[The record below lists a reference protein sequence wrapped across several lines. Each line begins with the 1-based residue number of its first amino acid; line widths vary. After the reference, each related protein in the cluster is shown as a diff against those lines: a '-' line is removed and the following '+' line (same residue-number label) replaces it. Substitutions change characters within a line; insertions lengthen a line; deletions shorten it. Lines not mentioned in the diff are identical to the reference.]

1 MNKVVRSLLFM
12 GVLSLGLAS
21 CGKKDTPLVQP
32 TPTPAPAPAPKPAP
46 PVVEAHFS
54 KAELTVALGSVAS
67 TTLEGFK
74 GTLTQEGTVE
84 GFKVTIEGNAI
95 TIAPEQYLPG
105 EHTFAFKGE
114 GKTYKLKLTLQKLP
128 DHTEAYGV
136 FTLSGEKVIDAKFVS
151 KKFNPKDKSITLVMM
166 SETQNTP
173 NAGPYIII
181 SKVKQ
186 EKHIVTFS
194 IQTKAV
200 KPLAN
205 GDVYFDGDVK
215 EEVKGIRTSAEG
227 VSPLRIFATL
237 KNGKHLDLIVPT
249 K

>member
-21 CGKKDTPLVQP
+21 CGKKDTPVVQP

-105 EHTFAFKGE
+105 EYTFAFKGE
-114 GKTYKLKLTLQKLP
+114 GKTYRLKLTLQKLP
-128 DHTEAYGV
+128 DHTEGYGV
-136 FTLSGEKVIDAKFVS
+136 FTLSGEKVIDAKYFG
-151 KKFNPKDKSITLVMM
+151 KKSNPGGVILLVLM
-166 SETQNTP
+166 SENQNTP
-173 NAGPYIII
+173 KEGPYITLRN
-181 SKVKQ
+181 VKQ
-186 EKHIVTFS
+186 EKQVVTFS
-194 IQTKAV
+194 IETKGV

>member
-21 CGKKDTPLVQP
+21 CGKKDTPVVQP

-128 DHTEAYGV
+128 EHTENYGV
-136 FTLSGEKVIDAKFVS
+136 FTLSGEKVIDAKYMS
-151 KKFNPKDKSITLVMM
+151 KKIKPADKSITLVLM
-166 SETQNTP
+166 SENVDKPT
-173 NAGPYIII
+173 AGPYIILRN
-181 SKVKQ
+181 VKQ
-186 EKHIVTFS
+186 EKQVVTFS
-194 IQTKAV
+194 IETKGV

>member
-1 MNKVVRSLLFM
+1 MNKVVRSLLFV

-21 CGKKDTPLVQP
+21 CGKKDTPVVQP
-32 TPTPAPAPAPKPAP
+32 TPAPTPAPAPKPAP

-54 KAELTVALGSVAS
+54 KAKLTIGLGSVAS

-128 DHTEAYGV
+128 EHTEDYGV
-136 FTLSGEKVIDAKFVS
+136 FTLSGEKVIDPKVIV
-151 KKFNPKDKSITLVMM
+151 KKFKPGGVILLVLMSENKNTPKD
-166 SETQNTP
+166 
-173 NAGPYIII
+173 GPYVILRD
-181 SKVKQ
+181 VKQ
-186 EKHIVTFS
+186 EKQVVTFS
-194 IQTKAV
+194 IETKGV
-200 KPLAN
+200 KPLTN

>member
-21 CGKKDTPLVQP
+21 CGKKDTPVVQP

-54 KAELTVALGSVAS
+54 KSELTVTLGSVAS

-128 DHTEAYGV
+128 EHTEDYGV
-136 FTLSGEKVIDAKFVS
+136 FTLSGEKVIAPKVS
-151 KKFNPKDKSITLVMM
+151 VKKFKPGGVILLVLM
-166 SETQNTP
+166 SENQNTP
-173 NAGPYIII
+173 KEGLYITLRN
-181 SKVKQ
+181 VKQ

-194 IQTKAV
+194 IETKGI
-200 KPLAN
+200 KPLPN
-205 GDVYFDGDVK
+205 GEVYFDGDVK
-215 EEVKGIRTSAEG
+215 EDVKGIRTSAEG

>member
-1 MNKVVRSLLFM
+1 M

-21 CGKKDTPLVQP
+21 CGKKDTPVVQP

-114 GKTYKLKLTLQKLP
+114 GKTYRLKLTLQKLP
-128 DHTEAYGV
+128 DHTEGYGV
-136 FTLSGEKVIDAKFVS
+136 FTLSGEKVIV
-151 KKFNPKDKSITLVMM
+151 KKFKPGGVILLVLMSENKNTPKD
-166 SETQNTP
+166 
-173 NAGPYIII
+173 GPYIILRD
-181 SKVKQ
+181 VKQ
-186 EKHIVTFS
+186 EKQIVTFS
-194 IQTKAV
+194 IETKAV

>member
-21 CGKKDTPLVQP
+21 CGKKDTPVVQP

-54 KAELTVALGSVAS
+54 KSELTVTLGSVAS

-128 DHTEAYGV
+128 EHTENYGV
-136 FTLSGEKVIDAKFVS
+136 FTLSGEKV
-151 KKFNPKDKSITLVMM
+151 FNPVVYSKTPPKADGSIRVFNM
-166 SETQNTP
+166 SENIDTP
-173 NAGPYIII
+173 TKENYIRLRN
-181 SKVKQ
+181 VKA
-186 EKHIVTFS
+186 EKHIVTFT
-194 IQTKAV
+194 IETKGI
-200 KPLAN
+200 KPLPN
-205 GDVYFDGDVK
+205 GEVYFDGDVK
-215 EEVKGIRTSAEG
+215 EDVTGIRTSAEG
-227 VSPLRIFATL
+227 VSSLRIFATL
-237 KNGKHLDLIVPT
+237 KNGKHLDIIVPA

>member
-1 MNKVVRSLLFM
+1 MNKVVRSLLFV

-21 CGKKDTPLVQP
+21 CGKKDTPVVQ
-32 TPTPAPAPAPKPAP
+32 PTPAPAPAPKPAP

-54 KAELTVALGSVAS
+54 KPELTVALGSVAS

-74 GTLTQEGTVE
+74 GTLTQDGTVE

-128 DHTEAYGV
+128 EHTEDYGV
-136 FTLSGEKVIDAKFVS
+136 FTPSGEKVIDAKYVS
-151 KKFNPKDKSITLVMM
+151 KKFKPITLVLM
-166 SETQNTP
+166 SENVDKPTD
-173 NAGPYIII
+173 GPYIIVRN
-181 SKVKQ
+181 VKQ

-205 GDVYFDGDVK
+205 GDVYFEGDVK
-215 EEVKGIRTSAEG
+215 EDVTGIRTSAEG

>member
-21 CGKKDTPLVQP
+21 CSKKDTPVVQP

-74 GTLTQEGTVE
+74 GTLTQDGTVE
-84 GFKVTIEGNAI
+84 GFKVTIDGNAI

-128 DHTEAYGV
+128 DHTEGYGV
-136 FTLSGEKVIDAKFVS
+136 FTLSGEKVIDPKVIV
-151 KKFNPKDKSITLVMM
+151 KKFKPGGVILLVLMSENKNTPKD
-166 SETQNTP
+166 
-173 NAGPYIII
+173 GPYIILRD
-181 SKVKQ
+181 VKQ
-186 EKHIVTFS
+186 EKQIVTFS
-194 IQTKAV
+194 IETKGV

>member
-1 MNKVVRSLLFM
+1 MTKVVRSLLFM

-21 CGKKDTPLVQP
+21 CGKKDTPVVQP
-32 TPTPAPAPAPKPAP
+32 TPTPAPAPKPAP

-114 GKTYKLKLTLQKLP
+114 GKTYRLKLTLQKLP
-128 DHTEAYGV
+128 DHTEGYGV

-151 KKFNPKDKSITLVMM
+151 KKFNPKDQSITFVLM

-173 NAGPYIII
+173 NAGPYIMVRN
-181 SKVKQ
+181 VKQ

-227 VSPLRIFATL
+227 VSPLRILATL

>member
-21 CGKKDTPLVQP
+21 CGKKDTPVVQP

-114 GKTYKLKLTLQKLP
+114 GKTYRLKLTLQKLP
-128 DHTEAYGV
+128 DHTEGYGV
-136 FTLSGEKVIDAKFVS
+136 FTLSGEKVIV
-151 KKFNPKDKSITLVMM
+151 KKFKPGGVILLVLMSENKNTPKD
-166 SETQNTP
+166 
-173 NAGPYIII
+173 GPYIILRD
-181 SKVKQ
+181 VKQ
-186 EKHIVTFS
+186 EKQIVTFS
-194 IQTKAV
+194 IETKAV

>member
-1 MNKVVRSLLFM
+1 MNKVVRSLLFV

-21 CGKKDTPLVQP
+21 CGKKDTPVVQP

-128 DHTEAYGV
+128 EHTEDYGV
-136 FTLSGEKVIDAKFVS
+136 FTLSGEKVIDPKVIV
-151 KKFNPKDKSITLVMM
+151 KKFKPGGVILLVLMSENKNTPKD
-166 SETQNTP
+166 
-173 NAGPYIII
+173 GPYVILRD
-181 SKVKQ
+181 VKQ
-186 EKHIVTFS
+186 EKQVVTFS
-194 IQTKAV
+194 IETKAV

-237 KNGKHLDLIVPT
+237 KNGKHLDIIVPA